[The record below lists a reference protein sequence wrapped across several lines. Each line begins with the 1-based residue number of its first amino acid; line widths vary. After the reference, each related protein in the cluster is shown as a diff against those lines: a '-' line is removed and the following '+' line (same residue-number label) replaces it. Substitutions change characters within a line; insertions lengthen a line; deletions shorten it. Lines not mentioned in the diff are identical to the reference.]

1 MVRTIMLICYNGE
14 VKEVTQKG
22 GGCSVCKQSSNGK
35 KSLEFVREADYF
47 LANGQKVHFVK
58 GQSKRLSESDGLAL
72 IGLTY
77 TLDGVTYDK
86 FTVVGS

>member
-14 VKEVTQKG
+14 VKEVKQES
-22 GGCSVCKQSSNGK
+22 GCSVCRQSANGK
-35 KSLEFVREADYF
+35 SSIEFVRQSDYF
-47 LANGQKVHFVK
+47 LSNGQKVHFVK
-58 GQSKRLSESDGLAL
+58 GKAQRLSDSDAL
-72 IGLTY
+72 ELLGLTY